1 MHKQDS
7 VTLTI
12 EVVTPEEALEAANTQ
27 GVRLKAV
34 LHEGVI
40 FTIPAAA
47 AHHRYA
53 FMEAVRQHLKSK
65 TARVYPHKSDPTKFC
80 MFHAVVSKRRDSN
93 TRLGITWSAEVF
105 SAMPKQSSEPAS
117 PSYLS

>member
-34 LHEGVI
+34 SREGVI
-40 FTIPAAA
+40 FTAPAVA

-53 FMEAVRQHLKSK
+53 FMEAVRKHVKSK
-65 TARVYPHKSDPTKFC
+65 TARVYPHKSDPAKFC
-80 MFHAVVSKRRDSN
+80 MFHAVVSKRRDSKAS
-93 TRLGITWSAEVF
+93 LGFSLGAEVF
-105 SAMPKQSSEPAS
+105 SANA
-117 PSYLS
+117 